1 MMTSNTPCSIPRLA
15 RVAVLLA
22 GMSLTSSLF
31 AAERLA
37 PMLDLQGV
45 GQDPTLIDYAKLP
58 ALAGQHSLVTA
69 GHKNESGMQAQIFD
83 RADLDDPTKWNFRLH
98 S

>member
-45 GQDPTLIDYAKLP
+45 GQDP
-58 ALAGQHSLVTA
+58 QR
-69 GHKNESGMQAQIFD
+69 EAQVGGTRPVVLNDPD
-83 RADLDDPTKWNFRLH
+83 RHREEYNRP
-98 S
+98 